1 MKDNLLELIN
11 QIDYIRSL
19 FHLPSVKGMPQ
30 FKTISDNAEFSA
42 WKQELQ
48 LELEA
53 IHDRT
58 HDKFIWSTLVTI
70 KQGFNGWHDEKS
82 FNELCGSLL
91 AIQKNI
97 AKYYPEEV
105 DSKIIIK
112 EAKLMPEKSPKV
124 FISHCSKDKDYVLSI
139 VELLEDIGLSQE
151 QLFCS
156 SVPGYGIPLDEDIYD
171 YLKKQFDE
179 HNLHVFFILSDNYY
193 QSVASMNEMGAA
205 WILQTKYTTVLLPN
219 FEFKEIQG
227 AINPRKIGLK
237 LDSEETE
244 VKEKLGQLKDTLV
257 QEFCLSDL
265 PSVRWERKRDAF
277 ISSIAKLKDQS
288 IKISDEALK
297 LLQAASDAKDG
308 VILKTS
314 DFSGTYITAN
324 NINFITSQER
334 REVAKWESG
343 LQELINLCF
352 IEARGDLFI
361 ITKSGYE
368 FIDTLDK

>member
-1 MKDNLLELIN
+1 MQNFLHGN
-11 QIDYIRSL
+11 R
-19 FHLPSVKGMPQ
+19 
-30 FKTISDNAEFSA
+30 
-42 WKQELQ
+42 ELQ

-237 LDSEETE
+237 LDGEETE
-244 VKEKLGQLKDTLV
+244 VKEKLGQLKDALV
-257 QEFCLSDL
+257 QEFHLSDL

-297 LLQAASDAKDG
+297 LLQAASNAKDG
-308 VILKTS
+308 VILKTT
-314 DFSGTYITAN
+314 DLSGTYITAN
-324 NINFITSQER
+324 NINFITSQDR

>member
-1 MKDNLLELIN
+1 
-11 QIDYIRSL
+11 
-19 FHLPSVKGMPQ
+19 
-30 FKTISDNAEFSA
+30 
-42 WKQELQ
+42 
-48 LELEA
+48 
-53 IHDRT
+53 
-58 HDKFIWSTLVTI
+58 
-70 KQGFNGWHDEKS
+70 
-82 FNELCGSLL
+82 
-91 AIQKNI
+91 
-97 AKYYPEEV
+97 
-105 DSKIIIK
+105 
-112 EAKLMPEKSPKV
+112 MPEKSPKV

-227 AINPRKIGLK
+227 AINPREIGLK

-352 IEARGDLFI
+352 IEARGDLFM